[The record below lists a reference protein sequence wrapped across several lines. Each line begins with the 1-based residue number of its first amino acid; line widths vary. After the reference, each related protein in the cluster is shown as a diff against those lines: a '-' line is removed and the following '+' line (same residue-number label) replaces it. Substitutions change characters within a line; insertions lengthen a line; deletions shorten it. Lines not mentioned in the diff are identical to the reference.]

1 MFTILIGSY
10 ARGTN
15 RRDSDLDIVRIDHT
29 NKLNCCCVPSSF
41 SNISY
46 IDYSIGTFDELHSSG
61 SLFLYHIFSE
71 GKLLCGKKSEWYK
84 LRETFNVNRSFKK
97 EINEYLDLLV
107 FLNSDPVFHHSI
119 FAYLSNM
126 FKAIK
131 NISIF
136 NLAEKQQY
144 IFEKKSS
151 ILSVYSFLSGKQIDL
166 LISANDIFERDVTPP
181 PGIEKELNCLSM
193 TLSNSWTKFG
203 TLLT

>member
-1 MFTILIGSY
+1 
-10 ARGTN
+10 
-15 RRDSDLDIVRIDHT
+15 
-29 NKLNCCCVPSSF
+29 
-41 SNISY
+41 
-46 IDYSIGTFDELHSSG
+46 
-61 SLFLYHIFSE
+61 
-71 GKLLCGKKSEWYK
+71 
-84 LRETFNVNRSFKK
+84 
-97 EINEYLDLLV
+97 
-107 FLNSDPVFHHSI
+107 
-119 FAYLSNM
+119 M

-166 LISANDIFERDVTPP
+166 LISANDIFERDVTPS